1 MKDVRTYTRASAP
14 QWAYKIT
21 AAIRA
26 GDLDNA
32 RRLFRAAAAHT
43 TVEDAIYATAATV
56 EPRPNEITV
65 GEAPMVFGNP
75 LRGGYAWRCGHCL
88 HTYRSGGR
96 SAVGGV
102 NLQTLRGALTS
113 ARKHAA
119 DDHADKVTVTEVTW

>member
-26 GDLDNA
+26 GDLNNA
-32 RRLFRAAAAHT
+32 RRLFRDAAAHT

-56 EPRPNEITV
+56 EPAPGEITV

-75 LRGGYAWRCGHCL
+75 LRDGYAWRCGNCL
-88 HTYRSGGR
+88 HAYRSGGR

-102 NLQTLRGALTS
+102 NLKTFRGALNS
-113 ARKHAA
+113 ARKHS
-119 DDHADKVTVTEVTW
+119 DDGHAGALPVREVTQ